1 VDDVPVAEEAV
12 ASESGSRESGPE
24 TGASPPGGLA
34 QRLLAEPRVLPH
46 MRVLRT
52 TLRTAHILAFSA
64 LYGGHVYDLAPER
77 LLPSL
82 IATLATGGA
91 FMALEIYSAPVW
103 LVQVR
108 GVATFVKLVLVA
120 VVAVLWDWS
129 VFLLT
134 VVTAIGVVTSHMPGR
149 YRYYSLLHGRDVG
162 HGGKG

>member
-1 VDDVPVAEEAV
+1 
-12 ASESGSRESGPE
+12 
-24 TGASPPGGLA
+24 
-34 QRLLAEPRVLPH
+34 
-46 MRVLRT
+46 MRGLRT
-52 TLRTAHILAFSA
+52 SLRTAHVLAFSA
-64 LYGGHVYDLAPER
+64 LYGGHVYDVSAER
-77 LLPSL
+77 LVSAL

-108 GVATFVKLVLVA
+108 GVATLVKLALVA
-120 VVAVLWDWS
+120 SVAALWDWS

-149 YRYYSLLHGRDVG
+149 YRYFSLLHGRDVG